1 MTSFNIVTVENAPSE
16 TNKPNETLKNQ
27 LGTFEKGD
35 DYSSLHLKK
44 RT

>member
-1 MTSFNIVTVENAPSE
+1 MTSCNIVTVENAPRE
-16 TNKPNETLKNQ
+16 TNKPKETLKNQ

-35 DYSSLHLKK
+35 DYSFLHLEK